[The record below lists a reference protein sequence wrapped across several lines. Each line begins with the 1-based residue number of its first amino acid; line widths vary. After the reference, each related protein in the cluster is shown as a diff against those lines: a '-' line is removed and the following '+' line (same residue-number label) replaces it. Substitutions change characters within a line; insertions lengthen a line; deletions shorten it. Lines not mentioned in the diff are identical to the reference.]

1 MCVMCKVLEVSP
13 SGYYAWRK
21 RPESPTAQRRRR
33 LTVIIKTVHAESR
46 QNYGSPRVFKEL
58 QARNEPCNVKTVA
71 TIMRE
76 NDLVSKR
83 RRKFKVTTDS
93 NHGLP
98 VAENLLDRQFTATA
112 ANQAW
117 VSDITYIPTWE
128 GWLYLAT
135 VQDLFS
141 RKIVGWS
148 MNERMTRQL
157 VIDALEMAV
166 DRRHPEPGLLCHSDR
181 GSQYA
186 SDDYQAV
193 LARQGMVCSM
203 SRKGNCWDNAVM
215 ESFYCTLKTELI
227 YHEVFRT
234 REEARRAVFE
244 YIEMFYN
251 CVRRHSTL
259 GYLSPADFELAA

>member
-1 MCVMCKVLEVSP
+1 MCKVLEVSP

-21 RPESPTAQRRRR
+21 RPASATVQRRGR
-33 LTVIIKTVHAESR
+33 LTVMIKAIHKESR
-46 QNYGSPRVFKEL
+46 RNYGSPRVFEEL
-58 QARNEPCNVKTVA
+58 QARGEPCNVKTA
-71 TIMRE
+71 AKIMRE
-76 NDLVSKR
+76 NGIVAKR

-93 NHGLP
+93 NHDLP
-98 VAENLLDRQFTATA
+98 VAENLLDRQFTVA
-112 ANQAW
+112 APNRVW
-117 VSDITYIPTWE
+117 VCDITYIPTWE

-148 MNERMTRQL
+148 MSGRITRQL

-166 DRRHPEPGLLCHSDR
+166 DRRRPELGLLCHSDR

-193 LARQGMVCSM
+193 LTRHGMICSM
-203 SRKGNCWDNAVM
+203 SRKGDCWDNAVM
-215 ESFYCTLKTELI
+215 ESFYSTLKTELI
-227 YHEVFRT
+227 YHVVFRT

-251 CVRRHSTL
+251 FHRRHSTL
-259 GYLSPADFELAA
+259 GYLSPADFEQAA

>member
-1 MCVMCKVLEVSP
+1 MCEVLEVSP

-21 RPESPTAQRRRR
+21 RPESATAGRRRR
-33 LTVIIKTVHAESR
+33 LTVIIQAIYEESR

-58 QARNEPCNVKTVA
+58 QARGEPCNVKTVA
-71 TIMRE
+71 RIMRE
-76 NDLVSKR
+76 NDIVAKR

-93 NHGLP
+93 NHRLA
-98 VAENLLDRQFTATA
+98 VAENLLDRQFTVTA
-112 ANQAW
+112 PNRVW

-148 MNERMTRQL
+148 MQPRMTWQL

-166 DRRHPEPGLLCHSDR
+166 DRRRPEPGLLCHSDR

-193 LARQGMVCSM
+193 LARHGMICSM

-215 ESFYCTLKTELI
+215 ESFCSTFKTELN
-227 YHEVFRT
+227 YHENFHT
-234 REEARRAVFE
+234 RDEARRAVFE

-251 CVRRHSTL
+251 RIRRHSTL
-259 GYLSPADFELAA
+259 GYLSPVDFELAA

>member
-1 MCVMCKVLEVSP
+1 MCQVLEVSP

-21 RPESPTAQRRRR
+21 RPQSATAKRRRR
-33 LTVIIKTVHAESR
+33 LTVIIKAIYEESR

-58 QARNEPCNVKTVA
+58 QARGESCNVKTVA
-71 TIMRE
+71 RIMRE
-76 NDLVSKR
+76 NGIVAKR

-93 NHGLP
+93 NHALP
-98 VAENLLDRQFTATA
+98 VAENLLDRQFTVTA
-112 ANQAW
+112 PNRVW
-117 VSDITYIPTWE
+117 VSDITYLPTWE

-148 MNERMTRQL
+148 MQPRMTRQL

-166 DRRHPEPGLLCHSDR
+166 DRRRPERGLLCHSDR

-193 LARQGMVCSM
+193 LARHGIVCSM
-203 SRKGNCWDNAVM
+203 SRKGDCWDNAVM
-215 ESFYCTLKTELI
+215 ESFYSTLKTELI
-227 YHEVFRT
+227 YHGVFRT
-234 REEARRAVFE
+234 RDEARRAVCE

-251 CVRRHSTL
+251 RIRRHSTL
-259 GYLSPADFELAA
+259 GYLSPAEFELAV

>member
-1 MCVMCKVLEVSP
+1 MCKVLEVSP

-21 RPESPTAQRRRR
+21 RPESATVVRRRR
-33 LTVIIKTVHAESR
+33 LTVMVKAIHEQSR

-58 QARNEPCNVKTVA
+58 QARGERCNVKTVA
-71 TIMRE
+71 RIMRKNE
-76 NDLVSKR
+76 IVAKR

-93 NHGLP
+93 NHRLP
-98 VAENLLDRQFTATA
+98 VAKNLLDRKFTVTA
-112 ANQAW
+112 PNRVW
-117 VSDITYIPTWE
+117 VTDITYIPTWE

-148 MNERMTRQL
+148 MQPRMTRQL

-166 DRRHPEPGLLCHSDR
+166 DRRRPEPGLLCHSDR

-193 LARQGMVCSM
+193 LARHGMVCSM

-215 ESFYCTLKTELI
+215 ESFYSTLKTELI
-227 YHEVFRT
+227 YHEVFHT
-234 REEARRAVFE
+234 RDEARRAVFE

-251 CVRRHSTL
+251 HFRRHSTL
-259 GYLSPADFELAA
+259 GYLSPVDFELAA

>member
-1 MCVMCKVLEVSP
+1 MCKVLEVSP

-21 RPESPTAQRRRR
+21 RPASATAQRRRR
-33 LTVIIKTVHAESR
+33 LTVIIKAIHEESR
-46 QNYGSPRVFKEL
+46 QNYGSPRVFEEL
-58 QARNEPCNVKTVA
+58 QARGEPCNVKTVA
-71 TIMRE
+71 RIMRE
-76 NDLVSKR
+76 NDIVAKR

-98 VAENLLDRQFTATA
+98 VTENLLDRQFTVA
-112 ANQAW
+112 APNRAW
-117 VSDITYIPTWE
+117 VCDITYIPTWE

-148 MNERMTRQL
+148 MQQRMTRQL
-157 VIDALEMAV
+157 VIDSLEMAV
-166 DRRHPEPGLLCHSDR
+166 DRRRPKPGLLCHSDR

-193 LARQGMVCSM
+193 LARHGMACSM
-203 SRKGNCWDNAVM
+203 SRKGDCWDNAVM
-215 ESFYCTLKTELI
+215 ESFYSTLKTELI
-227 YHEVFRT
+227 YHEIFRT
-234 REEARRAVFE
+234 RDEARRAVFE

-251 CVRRHSTL
+251 RIRRHSTL